1 MYCADKAAYSVT
13 ETQLSLVS
21 GFTVSASCA
30 AGSQGSAVVT
40 ACTGKMTTL
49 SRFGRAQTISL
60 KPYHD
65 FSRRG
70 LPALRLL
77 GADVCGETARLRTF
91 FLAGPRC

>member
-1 MYCADKAAYSVT
+1 MCAADKAAYSVT

-49 SRFGRAQTISL
+49 SRFGRVQTISL
-60 KPYHD
+60 KKHD

-70 LPALRLL
+70 LRALRLL
-77 GADVCGETARLRTF
+77 GADVYGEYARLRTF